1 MPLRCESPIAICFRT
16 PAAQCII
23 CGRHFCSQHGDVAA
37 SVCRL
42 CRTEYK
48 RKTREESAQAAE
60 IERRE
65 EAEHRNNEEG
75 LCGWDDCPNP
85 LYARC
90 ERCGLSYCP
99 NHVGRYKYGYRYR
112 TRKGVYR
119 RQAEVTLCDACKHYL
134 HEYKTEKSWRD
145 A

>member
-1 MPLRCESPIAICFRT
+1 MPLRCESPIAICLRT

-23 CGRHFCSQHGDVAA
+23 CGRHFCAVHGDIEA

-42 CRTEYK
+42 CRTEYR
-48 RKTREESAQAAE
+48 RKLQVEAAQAAE
-60 IERRE
+60 VERRE
-65 EAEHRNNEEG
+65 EAERRNTEEG
-75 LCGWDDCPNP
+75 LCGWYDCPNP

-99 NHVGRYKYGYRYR
+99 QHVSRYRYNYRYR

-119 RQAEVTLCDACKHYL
+119 RQAEVTLCDACKPYL
-134 HEYKTEKSWRD
+134 AEYRSEKSWRD
-145 A
+145 

>member
-1 MPLRCESPIAICFRT
+1 MALRCESCITICFRA
-16 PAAQCII
+16 PAAQCVI
-23 CGRHFCSQHGDVAA
+23 CGRHYCAQHGDVEA

-42 CRTEYK
+42 CRGAYK
-48 RKTREESAQAAE
+48 RKVIVEAAQQAE

-65 EAEHRNNEEG
+65 AAEHRNTEEN
-75 LCGWDDCPNP
+75 LCGWYDCPNP

-99 NHVGRYKYGYRYR
+99 RHVSRYKYNYRYR

-119 RQAEVTLCDACKHYL
+119 RQAEVTLCDACKVYL
-134 HEYKTEKSWRD
+134 GEYRAEKSWRD
-145 A
+145 

>member
-1 MPLRCESPIAICFRT
+1 MPLRCESPISICFRT

-23 CGRHFCSQHGDVAA
+23 CSRHFCRKHGSVEV

-42 CRTEYK
+42 CRPAYK
-48 RKTREESAQAAE
+48 KKLREEAAQAAE
-60 IERRE
+60 VERRE
-65 EAEHRNNEEG
+65 DAELRNNEEG
-75 LCGWDDCPNP
+75 LCGWHNCPES

-99 NHVGRYKYGYRYR
+99 RHVSRYKYSYRYR
-112 TRKGVYR
+112 TRRGVYKR
-119 RQAEVTLCDACKHYL
+119 PAEVTLCDACKHFL
-134 HEYKTEKSWRD
+134 GEYRSEKTWRD

>member
-23 CGRHFCSQHGDVAA
+23 CSRHFCAKHGDVEA
-37 SVCRL
+37 SVCRH
-42 CRTEYK
+42 CRAEYR
-48 RKTREESAQAAE
+48 RKVEEESAAAAE

-65 EAEHRNNEEG
+65 EAERRNSELG
-75 LCGWDDCPNP
+75 MCGWYDCPNS

-90 ERCGLSYCP
+90 ERCGHSYCP
-99 NHVGRYKYGYRYR
+99 KHVGRFRYSYRYR

-134 HEYKTEKSWRD
+134 YEYKTEKTWRD
-145 A
+145 